1 MTDSLLDILNPKQQE
16 AVQAPDGP
24 VLVLAGPGSG
34 KTRVLTHRVAW
45 LIQRRSVPPWKI
57 VAVTFTNKAAREMK
71 ERLHGI
77 IGARDVSQ
85 LAIGTFHSICARWLR
100 IEGKH
105 LGLVPNFAIYDSD
118 DQQKVVKQVTAEL
131 ELDEKRFRPNAVLA
145 RISKAKSELLDQKAF
160 SMQTRDYWDECVG
173 RIYNGYAGVLDRSNA
188 VDFDDLLMKV
198 AQLFAEFPE
207 ILQKYQEKFQ
217 HILVDEF
224 QDTNPAQYAIVKRL
238 AARHKNIMVVGDPDQ
253 SIYAFR
259 SADIRNIL
267 NFEHDFPQARII
279 LLEQN
284 YRSTQTILDT
294 AQAVIASNRKRKKK
308 NLWTEN
314 DAGQLVTLL
323 EAYNEEEE
331 AGFVVGEI
339 ERLAAR
345 GLVRARDCAIMYR
358 TNAQS
363 RALEDAFV
371 KRHLPYRLIGATRF
385 YERKEIKDVLAYMR
399 VLNNSADSIGLGRI
413 INVPP
418 RGIGAKTIALLQER
432 ATKAGSTVFDVVQSV
447 GAGPLGSGESPA
459 SPAGPKGSSDAGFRL
474 EGKAA
479 RSLADFAHIIE
490 ELLAARDL
498 LSVSELFE
506 LMLGRT
512 GYGKYLR
519 DGTEEGEERWGNV
532 LELRTVA
539 EQYGGFEP
547 PAGLQSFLE
556 EVSLVSDIDNYDP
569 SADAATMLTL
579 HTAKGLEF
587 PVVFIVGLEEGIMP
601 HVRSRE
607 DPDAM
612 EEERRLFYV
621 AMQRLYLLYT
631 FKRSLYGR
639 TETAEPSSF
648 LRDIPARLL
657 DTRGFAG
664 RTPQTDPAAGR
675 SFSFSSNPTHWD
687 PSGAAPAPRERTR
700 PSANGV
706 TLFRSGEKVRHTT
719 FGEGLVI
726 SSEARGDDEEV
737 TVIFAGQKPKKLLQ
751 SFANLQKM

>member
-1 MTDSLLDILNPKQQE
+1 MPDSLLDILNPKQQE
-16 AVQAPDGP
+16 VVQAPDGP

-45 LIQRRSVPPWKI
+45 LIQRRAVPPWKI

-71 ERLHGI
+71 ERLQGI
-77 IGARDVSQ
+77 VGPQDTAQ
-85 LAIGTFHSICARWLR
+85 LAVGTFHSICARWLR

-105 LGLVPNFAIYDSD
+105 LGLDPNFAIYDSD
-118 DQQKVVKQVTAEL
+118 DQQKVVKQVTEEL
-131 ELDEKRFRPNAVLA
+131 ELDEKRFRPNAVLS
-145 RISKAKSELLDQKAF
+145 RISKAKSELQDAKTF
-160 SMQTRDYWDECVG
+160 SLRTRDYWDECVG
-173 RIYNGYAGVLDRSNA
+173 RIYTGYAAALERSNA

-198 AQLFAEFPE
+198 ARLFAEFPE
-207 ILQKYQEKFQ
+207 ILQKYQEKYQ

-224 QDTNPAQYAIVKRL
+224 QDTNPAQYSIVKQL

-267 NFEHDFPQARII
+267 NFEHDFPQAKII
-279 LLEQN
+279 LLEQT
-284 YRSTQTILDT
+284 YRSTQMILDT
-294 AQAVIASNRKRKKK
+294 AQAVIAANRKRKKK

-345 GLVRARDCAIMYR
+345 GLARARDCAVMYR

-371 KRHLPYRLIGATRF
+371 KRHMPYRLIGATRF

-399 VLNNSADSIGLGRI
+399 VLNNPADSIGLGRI

-418 RGIGAKTIALLQER
+418 RGIGAKSLSMLQER
-432 ATKAGSTVFDVVQSV
+432 ASRSGLTMFGVIQAAGSE
-447 GAGPLGSGESPA
+447 GE
-459 SPAGPKGSSDAGFRL
+459 KGLRL
-474 EGKAA
+474 EGKAG
-479 RSLADFAHIIE
+479 RVLADFAHILE
-490 ELLAARDL
+490 ELLAARDA
-498 LSVSELFE
+498 LSVAELFE
-506 LMLGRT
+506 LVLERT
-512 GYGKYLR
+512 GYAKFLR

-556 EVSLVSDIDNYDP
+556 EISLVSDIDNYDP
-569 SADAATMLTL
+569 AADAATMLTL

-601 HVRSRE
+601 HSRSLE
-607 DPDAM
+607 EPDAM

-621 AMQRLYLLYT
+621 GITRAMQRLYLLYT

-639 TETAEPSSF
+639 TDTAVPSSF
-648 LRDIPARLL
+648 LRDIPAKLL
-657 DTRGFAG
+657 DTRGTAA
-664 RTPQTDPAAGR
+664 RTPAASAGR
-675 SFSFSSNPTHWD
+675 SAYAFSSNPTRWD

-700 PSANGV
+700 PAAGGA
-706 TLFRSGEKVRHTT
+706 TLFRSGEKVHHNT
-719 FGEGLVI
+719 FGDGLVI

>member
-1 MTDSLLDILNPKQQE
+1 MTDRLLDTLNPKQQE

-45 LIQRRSVPPWKI
+45 LSERRRVPPWKI
-57 VAVTFTNKAAREMK
+57 VAVTFTNKAAKEMK

-77 IGARDVSQ
+77 IGAQDVSQ

-105 LGLVPNFAIYDSD
+105 LGLDPNFAIYDSD
-118 DQQKVVKQVTAEL
+118 DQQKIVKQVTAEL
-131 ELDEKRFRPNAVLA
+131 ALDEKRFRPNAVLA
-145 RISKAKSELLDQKAF
+145 RISKAKSELLDPRVF
-160 SMQTRDYWDECVG
+160 SMQTRDYWDEAVG
-173 RIYNGYAGVLDRSNA
+173 RIYAGYAHVLERSNA

-198 AQLFAEFPE
+198 ARLFEEFPE
-207 ILQKYQEKFQ
+207 ILQKYQDKYQ

-224 QDTNPAQYAIVKRL
+224 QDTNPAQYAIVKQL

-267 NFEHDFPQARII
+267 NFEHDFPQSRII

-294 AQAVIASNRKRKKK
+294 AQAVIVSNRKRKKK

-314 DAGQLVTLL
+314 DTGQLVTLI

-345 GLVRARDCAIMYR
+345 GIVRARDCAIMYR

-363 RALEDAFV
+363 RALEDTFV
-371 KRHLPYRLIGATRF
+371 KRHQPYRLIGATRF
-385 YERKEIKDVLAYMR
+385 YERKEIKDVLAYLR
-399 VLNNSADSIGLGRI
+399 VLNNPADSIGLTRI

-418 RGIGAKTIALLQER
+418 RGIGAKTIGLLRER
-432 ATKAGSTVFDVVQSV
+432 AAKAGSTLFDVLREVGTRAREPA
-447 GAGPLGSGESPA
+447 GAGGGGNAPA
-459 SPAGPKGSSDAGFRL
+459 RFRL
-474 EGKAA
+474 EGKAG
-479 RSLADFAHIIE
+479 RSLADFAHIME
-490 ELLAARDL
+490 DLLAARDV
-498 LSVSELFE
+498 LSVSDLFE
-506 LMLGRT
+506 LTLERT
-512 GYGKYLR
+512 GYGKFLR

-539 EQYGGFEP
+539 EQYGGFEA

-556 EVSLVSDIDNYDP
+556 EVALVSDIDNYDP

-587 PVVFIVGLEEGIMP
+587 PVVFIVGLEEGIIP

-621 AMQRLYLLYT
+621 GITRAMKRLYLLYT

-639 TETAEPSSF
+639 TETSEPSSF

-657 DTRGFAG
+657 DTRGAAV
-664 RTPQTDPAAGR
+664 RTSMADSAPAAPT
-675 SFSFSSNPTHWD
+675 STFTSNPTHWD
-687 PSGAAPAPRERTR
+687 PSGRSPAPREKMRL
-700 PSANGV
+700 SANGAI
-706 TLFRSGEKVRHTT
+706 FRSGERVRHTT

-726 SSEARGDDEEV
+726 SSEVRGDDEEV
-737 TVIFAGQKPKKLLQ
+737 MVIFTGQMPKKLLQ

>member
-1 MTDSLLDILNPKQQE
+1 MTDSLLDVLNPKQQE

-45 LIQRRSVPPWKI
+45 LIQRRGVPPWKL

-71 ERLHGI
+71 ERLHDI
-77 IGARDVSQ
+77 IGAQDVSQ

-105 LGLVPNFAIYDSD
+105 LGLDPNFAIYDSD
-118 DQQKVVKQVTAEL
+118 DQQKVVKQVTEEL

-145 RISKAKSELLDQKAF
+145 RISKAKSELLDSKAF

-173 RIYNGYAGVLDRSNA
+173 RIYSGYAGVLERSNA

-198 AQLFAEFPE
+198 ARLFAEFPE
-207 ILQKYQEKFQ
+207 ILQKYQEKYQ

-224 QDTNPAQYAIVKRL
+224 QDTNPAQYAIVKQL

-267 NFEHDFPQARII
+267 NFEHDFPQAKII

-314 DAGQLVTLL
+314 DAGQLVTLM

-399 VLNNSADSIGLGRI
+399 VLNNPADSIGLGRI

-432 ATKAGSTVFDVVQSV
+432 ASKAGSTVFDVVQ
-447 GAGPLGSGESPA
+447 ALGTSPE
-459 SPAGPKGSSDAGFRL
+459 AGFRL
-474 EGKAA
+474 EGKAG
-479 RSLADFAHIIE
+479 RSLADFAHIME
-490 ELLAARDL
+490 ELLAARDV

-506 LMLGRT
+506 LMLERT

-621 AMQRLYLLYT
+621 GITRAMQRLYLLYT

-639 TETAEPSSF
+639 TETSEPSSF
-648 LRDIPARLL
+648 LRDIPAKLL
-657 DTRGFAG
+657 DTRGAAA

-675 SFSFSSNPTHWD
+675 SYSFSSNPTRWD
-687 PSGAAPAPRERTR
+687 PSGASPAPRERTR

-706 TLFRSGEKVRHTT
+706 TLFRSGEKVRHNT